1 MIGGRKV
8 RSNKGSKRVAYKM
21 SGKPR
26 KARSNK
32 GSKRSAYKMSNKP
45 RKTRSNKGSKR
56 GPRSAAAKK
65 AAPLRRS
72 KRVAS
77 RK

>member
-1 MIGGRKV
+1 MIGGRKT
-8 RSNKGSKRVAYKM
+8 RSNKGSKRAPYKM

-32 GSKRSAYKMSNKP
+32 GKKRSAYKMSGKP

-56 GPRSAAAKK
+56 GPRGRRVV
-65 AAPLRRS
+65 APLRRS
-72 KRVAS
+72 KRVAA